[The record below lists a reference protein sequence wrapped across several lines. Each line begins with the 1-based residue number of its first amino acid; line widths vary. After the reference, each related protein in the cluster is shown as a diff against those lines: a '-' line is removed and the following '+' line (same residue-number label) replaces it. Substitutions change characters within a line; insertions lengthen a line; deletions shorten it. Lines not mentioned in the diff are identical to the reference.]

1 MYKSVF
7 ASVNSFA
14 KKRAKAELQRGR
26 VLNTV
31 RDGNTDLL
39 EQVKCAKAEPT
50 CSCLLV
56 CKPRTHPESTEE
68 ENLVVLASKLF
79 AELLQH
85 FLAGV
90 EAGPLRS
97 FDVAPNRRIGS
108 AVVRISPAGE
118 KLDP

>member
-39 EQVKCAKAEPT
+39 EQVKCAKIVPSNMTENEIGWK
-50 CSCLLV
+50 CSQKDHSYV
-56 CKPRTHPESTEE
+56 
-68 ENLVVLASKLF
+68 
-79 AELLQH
+79 
-85 FLAGV
+85 
-90 EAGPLRS
+90 
-97 FDVAPNRRIGS
+97 S
-108 AVVRISPAGE
+108 A
-118 KLDP
+118 DPV